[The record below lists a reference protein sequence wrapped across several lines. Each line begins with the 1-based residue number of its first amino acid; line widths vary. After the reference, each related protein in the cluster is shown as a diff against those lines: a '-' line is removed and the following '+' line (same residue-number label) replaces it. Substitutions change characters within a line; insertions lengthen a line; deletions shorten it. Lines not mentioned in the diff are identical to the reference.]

1 MIKTYKK
8 DNLSI
13 NWEPEKCIHSTNCWK
28 ETIGLPEVFNPK
40 LKPWINPE
48 AAPADKIIEH
58 IKKCP
63 SGALSYSIANNDLD
77 SVSSNSE
84 AQVSTEEPI
93 LIHIS
98 PNGPLLVKGCITLV
112 YSDGKKEEKETVTAL
127 CRCGASQNKPFC
139 DGNHKKI
146 GFEG

>member
-1 MIKTYKK
+1 MIKAYKK
-8 DNLSI
+8 DNLTI

-28 ETIGLPEVFNPK
+28 GEVGLPEVFNPR

-48 AAPADKIIEH
+48 GASAEKIMDH

-63 SGALSYSIANNDLD
+63 SGALSYSLAAEEVDPGTQS
-77 SVSSNSE
+77 SV
-84 AQVSTEEPI
+84 AQIPSEEPI
-93 LIHIS
+93 LVHIS

-112 YSDGKKEEKETVTAL
+112 YPDGTKEEKETVTAL

-146 GFEG
+146 GFQA